1 MNNKVLIFTTRH
13 LCYNSGDFFAAQLA
27 EGFEQNGIECE
38 YCNLEFE
45 DTAMGSTGVVESSS
59 AVLTEDS
66 VRQLESFLGKS
77 YLAVIDF
84 NSRMPHMILDDGSF
98 YLDGIDAPFYDYIL
112 DHPLYHHSTLSCQLR
127 NFNVI
132 VPDRNQRDYVREHYS
147 WIRDVIWQPLG
158 GQAAVNACPHDM
170 KREEVLF
177 TGTYRNPEEVYNQII
192 QTGDAGLRG
201 LMMDM
206 TDYML
211 MDSSVTVEDAMTHVL
226 NHSLGSELSYMSNQN
241 GTLVMDGLAT
251 SDFPALL
258 NACYPVEIY
267 IRNLY
272 RERLIDTFA
281 KEGVHLRIVGNWWE
295 QYAGINRA
303 SIILQPAVSFAR
315 SFDIIA
321 GSAVLLD
328 SSPFFQYGIHDRVVA
343 AMANKTIA
351 LTDEKPYISSLCKD
365 KVDCGIQTYSAAHPE
380 TAVVRAEEFLS
391 KPSLRKETAEA
402 AYEFYESHFTWKCA
416 AAKLLAL

>member
-13 LCYNSGDFFAAQLA
+13 LCYNSGDFFAARLA
-27 EGFEQNGIECE
+27 EGIEQNGIECE

-45 DTAMGSTGVVESSS
+45 DNAVGSTGVVESSI
-59 AVLTEDS
+59 AALTEDS

-112 DHPLYHHSTLSCQLR
+112 DHPLYHHSTLSCRLR

-132 VPDRNQRDYVREHYS
+132 VPDRNQRDYVREQYS

-158 GQAAVNACPHDM
+158 GQAAVNTCPPQM

-177 TGTYRNPEEVYNQII
+177 TGTYRNPEDVYNQII
-192 QTGDAGLRG
+192 QTEDVSLRG
-201 LMMDM
+201 LMMDII
-206 TDYML
+206 DYMR

-226 NHSLGSELSYMSNQN
+226 SHSLDSKYS
-241 GTLVMDGLAT
+241 
-251 SDFPALL
+251 FPALL

-267 IRNLY
+267 IRNLC

-281 KEGVHLRIVGNWWE
+281 KEGVPLRIVGNWWE
-295 QYAGINRA
+295 QYAGINRP
-303 SIILQPAVSFAR
+303 SITLQPAVSFAR

-351 LTDEKPYISSLCKD
+351 LTDENTYISSLCKA
-365 KVDCGIQTYSAAHPE
+365 KVDCGIRTYSAMHPE
-380 TAVVRAEEFLS
+380 TAVARAEELLG
-391 KPSLRKETAEA
+391 KPSLREETAEA

-416 AAKLLAL
+416 AANILAL